1 MSFNCERETGGGIH
15 VEGFNSVWMR
25 TQVPIELHGRSW
37 AFRREILYVVIIT

>member
-1 MSFNCERETGGGIH
+1 MSFKRERETGGGTR
-15 VEGFNSVWMR
+15 VEGFTSVWMR